1 MLDERVFTQYA
12 PAHEATTTNTPDD
25 EAQQLAD
32 IASVDEL
39 AAIKQAAQ
47 VLTIKQQNAGY
58 SLDPQHGGAVHVY
71 DDADGAILYARIR
84 LKHANGD
91 KHIRPIKR
99 NERGAWVMGEPPKP
113 EAGKPLYNLHAL
125 HARNNESVMIVEG
138 EYCADRLM
146 ELGILA
152 TTSGGASSDDVTDW
166 QPLAG
171 RDVIIWADN
180 DEAGAGYQ
188 DRVTARLYAL
198 GCAVQHIDIA
208 QLDLPPKGDVVDWLK
223 AFADTRKRKAAAAD
237 VWGLPCIDAPQD
249 TIQADSSDL
258 IDAGDTNTSWQ
269 EPQPLI
275 AKSEP
280 FHYPLDALPIRIK
293 NAVIEVR
300 DFVQAPVA
308 LVATAALSA
317 VSLAVQ
323 AHVDVQRAE
332 GLTSPCGIFAL
343 TVAES
348 GERKSSSEAYFMRA
362 IRDYEKARCEAAK
375 AILKEHDA
383 QIVIW
388 ESMLGGLKDRLRQ
401 DKKTNK
407 STSITEREISQ
418 HYDSKPIAPRVP
430 RLVYDDVTPEQLGFK
445 LAKEWPTGG
454 LMSAEGGTVLG
465 SHGMG
470 KDNALKNFALL
481 NTLWDG
487 GTKSTDRRTTDSF
500 TVENARLTMSLQV
513 QESALREF
521 FNKTG
526 TLARGTGFLARF
538 LFAWPVSTQ
547 GTRPFKEPPAN
558 WPHLAAFNNRIAAI
572 LLKDVP
578 ITESGGLAPLM
589 LTMTPDARVI
599 WIAFFNDVE
608 QELAPNGA
616 LADVRDVASK
626 IADNAARLAA
636 LFHYFEG
643 GDGQITAESVSSA
656 NAIAQWHLSESLRF
670 FNELSTPLHVTDAV
684 KLDGWLIDYCKQN
697 AVNQVAKNHTL
708 QHGSVRAV
716 DRMDAALNHLAG
728 LNRLMIDKHDNK
740 TYIVI
745 NPKLLGA

>member
-1 MLDERVFTQYA
+1 MSNNLDALYHQEAER
-12 PAHEATTTNTPDD
+12 
-25 EAQQLAD
+25 
-32 IASVDEL
+32 IANWT
-39 AAIKQAAQ
+39 KY
-47 VLTIKQQNAGY
+47 AGY
-58 SLDPQHGGAVHVY
+58 SLAAEDGGAVHVY
-71 DDADGAILYARIR
+71 RDADGAILHARIR
-84 LKHANGD
+84 LKHPVSGKKEILPFYFDEDGKAVY
-91 KHIRPIKR
+91 R
-99 NERGAWVMGEPPKP
+99 EPPKP

-125 HARNNESVMIVEG
+125 HARPDDHVMIVEG
-138 EYCADRLM
+138 ELKADYLM
-146 ELGILA
+146 ARGILA

-223 AFADTRKRKAAAAD
+223 SFHETHGSKATAAD
-237 VWGLPCIDAPQD
+237 ILSLPRLDAPSSL
-249 TIQADSSDL
+249 IQGVSRDL

-275 AKSEP
+275 AKSKP

-293 NAVIEVR
+293 NAVIEVQA
-300 DFVQAPVA
+300 FVQSPIA

-317 VSLAVQ
+317 VSLSVQ

-362 IRDYEKARCEAAK
+362 IRDYEKAQREAAK
-375 AILKEHDA
+375 EILKEHEA
-383 QIVIW
+383 QVVIW

-401 DKKTNK
+401 DKKANK
-407 STSITEREISQ
+407 STSITEREISR
-418 HYDSKPIAPRVP
+418 HFDIKPTAPRIP
-430 RLVYDDVTPEQLGFK
+430 RLIYDDVTPEQLGYK

-470 KDNALKNFALL
+470 KDNALQNLALL

-500 TVENARLTMSLQV
+500 TVVGARLTMALQV
-513 QESALREF
+513 QESALKEF

-538 LFAWPVSTQ
+538 LFAWPISTQ
-547 GTRPFKEPPAN
+547 GTRLFKEPPAN
-558 WPHLAAFNNRIAAI
+558 WPHLTIFNNRISEI
-572 LLKDVP
+572 LLKEVSMTD
-578 ITESGGLAPLM
+578 GGLTPLM
-589 LTMTPDARVI
+589 LTMTPGAHAQ
-599 WIAFFNDVE
+599 WIEFFNEVE
-608 QELAPNGA
+608 SALMPDGELAT
-616 LADVRDVASK
+616 VRDVASK
-626 IADNAARLAA
+626 IADNAARIAA

-643 GDGQITAESVSSA
+643 GDGQITTESVNSA

-670 FNELSTPLHVTDAV
+670 FSELSTPLHITDAA
-684 KLDGWLIDYCKQN
+684 KLDGWLIDYCK
-697 AVNQVAKNHTL
+697 KNSVDHVVKRHLL
-708 QHGSVRAV
+708 QYGSVRTV
-716 DRMDAALNHLAG
+716 DRMDAALDHLAG
-728 LNRLMIDKHDNK
+728 LNRLLIAKHDNK
-740 TYIVI
+740 THIVI
-745 NPKLLGA
+745 NPKLLES